1 MAGPNPIFDL
11 YNNTEEQ
18 FLLDGIMQEAIEIH
32 GIGCYYLP
40 RRTSHIDE
48 IFTEDPQHF
57 YNKYYLTT
65 FYIKNVEG
73 FEGQGNFMSKFGL
86 EIRDQIT
93 LTASDTIFQQD
104 VGMAEEIVRPNEG
117 DLIYF
122 PLNKKVFKISFVEKF
137 NVFFALGSTPSYDL
151 TCQLYEYSGEK
162 FDTGIPDID
171 SIQTLLS
178 ENLRDWAI
186 MSEDGSPFMTEDGN
200 YLVLEKYQEDKID
213 AFDQGDKIQTEA
225 DKVVNFDR
233 NDPFADGLY

>member
-1 MAGPNPIFDL
+1 
-11 YNNTEEQ
+11 
-18 FLLDGIMQEAIEIH
+18 
-32 GIGCYYLP
+32 
-40 RRTSHIDE
+40 
-48 IFTEDPQHF
+48 
-57 YNKYYLTT
+57 
-65 FYIKNVEG
+65 VEG

-93 LTASDTIFQQD
+93 MTASDTIFQQD
-104 VGMAEEIVRPNEG
+104 VGMAEEITRPNEG

-122 PLNKKVFKISFVEKF
+122 PLNKKVFKISYVEKF
-137 NVFFALGSTPSYDL
+137 NVFFALGSTPSFDL

-200 YLVLEKYQEDKID
+200 YLVLEQYQEDKID

-225 DKVVNFDR
+225 DKVVNFDQ
-233 NDPFADGLY
+233 NDPFAEGLY